1 MLSNVT
7 ARPRNDCSRSP
18 CVAKAM
24 KLSPLFGRALAL
36 SALIVVLDQVSKW
49 WILDRL
55 MMPPRVIEVTSYF
68 NLVMTWNRGV
78 SFGLFNNDSP
88 YNALILSIVAMVIAG
103 LLLIWLARARQPIMA
118 YGLGSVIGGAVGNL
132 IDRIRFGAVAD
143 FLDFHVWGYHWPAF
157 NVADSAIT
165 IGVALLIVDSLFSGV
180 EERRSDKGVGRE
192 TGK

>member
-1 MLSNVT
+1 
-7 ARPRNDCSRSP
+7 
-18 CVAKAM
+18 M
-24 KLSPLFGRALAL
+24 KLSPLFGRGLAL

-49 WILDRL
+49 WILERL

-88 YNALILSIVAMVIAG
+88 YNALILSIVAVVIVG

-118 YGLGSVIGGAVGNL
+118 YALGSVIGGAFGNL

-143 FLDFHVWGYHWPAF
+143 FLDFHLWGYHWPAF

-165 IGVALLIVDSLFSGV
+165 IGVALLVIDSVFSAA
-180 EERRSDKGVGRE
+180 EERRSDRGVGRE
-192 TGK
+192 TGE

>member
-1 MLSNVT
+1 
-7 ARPRNDCSRSP
+7 
-18 CVAKAM
+18 M
-24 KLSPLFGRALAL
+24 KLSPLFGRGLAL

-49 WILDRL
+49 WILERL

-88 YNALILSIVAMVIAG
+88 YNALILSVVAAVIAG

-118 YGLGSVIGGAVGNL
+118 YGLGLVIGGAVGNL

-165 IGVALLIVDSLFSGV
+165 IGVALLVVDSLFSAA
-180 EERRSDKGVGRE
+180 EERRSGKGVGRE